1 MTMNVSNY
9 EFKNG
14 LYLPRENSRQGL
26 RYEINFSE
34 EQRREAI
41 KQRTRDAVAK
51 KPKPK
56 LNKNAQEYLKKIQ
69 QKLATTGEAT
79 QLVPTAKHPLAG
91 AAYASRQTALERL
104 WGPQVLDLGNGAT
117 STTYFGTAEELRNVA
132 PLGNIAPDAK
142 SEFQKAFEKS
152 QLFKSTNGNSVNK
165 LGKQKQNKIAEEL
178 KHLIQLASTPEE
190 KQMLQERIAKFKG
203 GNDKALFSGILE
215 GTVPTPAPTTAE
227 VKPPQTVTQKAM
239 YDKVWK
245 EELMPKMEAGFK
257 ANENKLT
264 QSVLPSTGIA
274 PNRNFI
280 AEANEVASNHKA
292 PTPAPTAVE
301 VKPPQTVIG
310 NAEIPTI
317 QNESVVKPEAPTAQI
332 PQESKPI
339 SPVASE
345 AEAVTPKPKLKPEGG
360 KSSKGFWGKIFKS
373 KGGKIG
379 AGVALTGALVYG
391 AYKLFG
397 GDDNKNAEVKQNN
410 PVQEQKAT
418 APADTTATQKETPVA
433 EEAKPEVKS
442 ETNTEAKPV
451 VTPVPVAE
459 NDSIAKADVATEVEK
474 ADDAKAV
481 VAKPET
487 EEAEEAEKT
496 EEAKE
501 AKEAEEAEEAKKAE
515 EELNEW
521 IAQKGENY
529 WKYAKQELIF
539 EHQGQAGY
547 KPTNNEINER
557 MLKIMERNGVKFA
570 NDGIH
575 SDPMLKIGD
584 KVKVKF
590 GTEEKAA

>member
-69 QKLATTGEAT
+69 QELATTGEAT

-132 PLGNIAPDAK
+132 PLGNIAPA
-142 SEFQKAFEKS
+142 
-152 QLFKSTNGNSVNK
+152 L
-165 LGKQKQNKIAEEL
+165 
-178 KHLIQLASTPEE
+178 TP
-190 KQMLQERIAKFKG
+190 AP
-203 GNDKALFSGILE
+203 A
-215 GTVPTPAPTTAE
+215 PAPTT
-227 VKPPQTVTQKAM
+227 VNV
-239 YDKVWK
+239 
-245 EELMPKMEAGFK
+245 
-257 ANENKLT
+257 
-264 QSVLPSTGIA
+264 STGGTGTSPHIPSNVGGTGGTIIIGGEQ
-274 PNRNFI
+274 PNPIGENTGSQRIKTIEQRQAQLQRIRN
-280 AEANEVASNHKA
+280 N
-292 PTPAPTAVE
+292 
-301 VKPPQTVIG
+301 
-310 NAEIPTI
+310 
-317 QNESVVKPEAPTAQI
+317 PEARARYNRLKLRNNPELATRY
-332 PQESKPI
+332 ESFSKTLEK
-339 SPVASE
+339 SAKTK
-345 AEAVTPKPKLKPEGG
+345 AWKKAG
-360 KSSKGFWGKIFKS
+360 KVGLGLALAA
-373 KGGKIG
+373 G
-379 AGVALTGALVYG
+379 AVYG
-391 AYKLFG
+391 LSKLFG

-433 EEAKPEVKS
+433 EEAKP
-442 ETNTEAKPV
+442 V

-459 NDSIAKADVATEVEK
+459 NDPSTKADATTEAEK

-487 EEAEEAEKT
+487 EETEEAEKT
-496 EEAKE
+496 EKTEEAK
-501 AKEAEEAEEAKKAE
+501 EAEEAKKAE

-547 KPTNNEINER
+547 KPTNKEISER
-557 MLKIMERNGVKFA
+557 MLKIMERNGVNFA

>member
-1 MTMNVSNY
+1 MTRFSIEQGDYYTKYRNY
-9 EFKNG
+9 ENYLRANAPKLG
-14 LYLPRENSRQGL
+14 LNEAQIGEQLGRYSVGL
-26 RYEINFSE
+26 QAKLQTEP
-34 EQRREAI
+34 EQLRFG
-41 KQRTRDAVAK
+41 RTVAK
-51 KPKPK
+51 DPVGWGFTRTETV
-56 LNKNAQEYLKKIQ
+56 N
-69 QKLATTGEAT
+69 LA
-79 QLVPTAKHPLAG
+79 
-91 AAYASRQTALERL
+91 
-104 WGPQVLDLGNGAT
+104 DGAT
-117 STTYFGTAEELRNVA
+117 STTYYGTPEQLRNVA

-373 KGGKIG
+373 KGGRIG
-379 AGVALTGALVYG
+379 AVALTAAVAYG

-410 PVQEQKAT
+410 PVQEQKVT

-487 EEAEEAEKT
+487 EETEEAEKT
-496 EEAKE
+496 EKTEE

-515 EELNEW
+515 EEFNEW

-575 SDPMLKIGD
+575 SNPMLKIGD

>member
-14 LYLPRENSRQGL
+14 LYLPRENSKQGL

-51 KPKPK
+51 KSNPK

-69 QKLATTGEAT
+69 QELATTGEAT

-132 PLGNIAPDAK
+132 PLGNIAPD
-142 SEFQKAFEKS
+142 
-152 QLFKSTNGNSVNK
+152 L
-165 LGKQKQNKIAEEL
+165 
-178 KHLIQLASTPEE
+178 TP
-190 KQMLQERIAKFKG
+190 AP
-203 GNDKALFSGILE
+203 AP
-215 GTVPTPAPTTAE
+215 TPVPTPAPAPTTVNVPTGGTGTSPHTPSNVGGTGGTITIGGE
-227 VKPPQTVTQKAM
+227 PQTKGIFPSANPEEYAKSLEKAEKSSI
-239 YDKVWK
+239 YPNKD
-245 EELMPKMEAGFK
+245 PKIYAEQLEK
-257 ANENKLT
+257 
-264 QSVLPSTGIA
+264 STPGL
-274 PNRNFI
+274 
-280 AEANEVASNHKA
+280 
-292 PTPAPTAVE
+292 
-301 VKPPQTVIG
+301 
-310 NAEIPTI
+310 
-317 QNESVVKPEAPTAQI
+317 
-332 PQESKPI
+332 
-339 SPVASE
+339 
-345 AEAVTPKPKLKPEGG
+345 KLKPEAG

-373 KGGKIG
+373 KGGRIG
-379 AGVALTGALVYG
+379 TGVALTAALVYG

-433 EEAKPEVKS
+433 EEAKP
-442 ETNTEAKPV
+442 V
-451 VTPVPVAE
+451 VTPAPVAE
-459 NDSIAKADVATEVEK
+459 NDPSTKADATTEAEK

-487 EEAEEAEKT
+487 EEAEKTEKT
-496 EEAKE
+496 EKAEGAK
-501 AKEAEEAEEAKKAE
+501 EAEEAKKAE

-547 KPTNNEINER
+547 KPTNKEINER

-575 SDPMLKIGD
+575 SAPMLKIGD

>member
-69 QKLATTGEAT
+69 QELATTGEAT

-132 PLGNIAPDAK
+132 PLGNVAP
-142 SEFQKAFEKS
+142 
-152 QLFKSTNGNSVNK
+152 
-165 LGKQKQNKIAEEL
+165 
-178 KHLIQLASTPEE
+178 
-190 KQMLQERIAKFKG
+190 
-203 GNDKALFSGILE
+203 AL
-215 GTVPTPAPTTAE
+215 TPAP
-227 VKPPQTVTQKAM
+227 
-239 YDKVWK
+239 
-245 EELMPKMEAGFK
+245 
-257 ANENKLT
+257 
-264 QSVLPSTGIA
+264 
-274 PNRNFI
+274 
-280 AEANEVASNHKA
+280 A
-292 PTPAPTAVE
+292 PTPAPTPA
-301 VKPPQTVIG
+301 PAPAPTTVNVPTGGTGTSHHIPSNVGGTGGTIIIG
-310 NAEIPTI
+310 GEQPNPIGENTGSQRIKTTEQRQAQLQRIR
-317 QNESVVKPEAPTAQI
+317 NNPEARARYNRLKLRNNPELATRY
-332 PQESKPI
+332 ESFSKTLEK
-339 SPVASE
+339 SAKTK
-345 AEAVTPKPKLKPEGG
+345 AWKKAG
-360 KSSKGFWGKIFKS
+360 KVGLGLALAA
-373 KGGKIG
+373 G
-379 AGVALTGALVYG
+379 AVYG
-391 AYKLFG
+391 LSKLFG

-433 EEAKPEVKS
+433 EEAKP
-442 ETNTEAKPV
+442 V
-451 VTPVPVAE
+451 VTPAPVAE
-459 NDSIAKADVATEVEK
+459 NDPIAKADAATEVEK

-487 EEAEEAEKT
+487 EATEEAEKTEKT

-501 AKEAEEAEEAKKAE
+501 AKEAKEAEEAKKAE

-547 KPTNNEINER
+547 KPTNKEISER
-557 MLKIMERNGVKFA
+557 MLKIMERNGVNFA

-575 SDPMLKIGD
+575 SNPMLKIGD

>member
-1 MTMNVSNY
+1 MARFSIEQGDYYTKYRNY
-9 EFKNG
+9 EN
-14 LYLPRENSRQGL
+14 YLR
-26 RYEINFSE
+26 
-34 EQRREAI
+34 A
-41 KQRTRDAVAK
+41 
-51 KPKPK
+51 
-56 LNKNAQEYLKKIQ
+56 NAQ
-69 QKLATTGEAT
+69 KLGLNEAQIGE
-79 QLVPTAKHPLAG
+79 QLGRYSVGLQAKLQTEPEQLRLGRTVTKDPVGWGFTRTETINLA
-91 AAYASRQTALERL
+91 
-104 WGPQVLDLGNGAT
+104 DGAT
-117 STTYFGTAEELRNVA
+117 STTYYGTPEQLRNVA

-215 GTVPTPAPTTAE
+215 GTAPTPAPTTAE
-227 VKPPQTVTQKAM
+227 VKPPQTVSQKAM
-239 YDKVWK
+239 YDNVWK

-264 QSVLPSTGIA
+264 QSVLPSTGTV
-274 PNRNFI
+274 PKRNFI
-280 AEANEVASNHKA
+280 AEANEAASNHKA
-292 PTPAPTAVE
+292 STPVPTTVE
-301 VKPPQTVIG
+301 VKPPQTVTG

-345 AEAVTPKPKLKPEGG
+345 AEAVTPKPKLKPEAG
-360 KSSKGFWGKIFKS
+360 KSSKGFLGKIFKS
-373 KGGKIG
+373 KGGRIG
-379 AGVALTGALVYG
+379 AGIALTAAVAYG

-433 EEAKPEVKS
+433 EE
-442 ETNTEAKPV
+442 TNTEAKPV
-451 VTPVPVAE
+451 VTPAPVAE
-459 NDSIAKADVATEVEK
+459 NDPSTKADATTEAEK

-487 EEAEEAEKT
+487 EETEEAEKT
-496 EEAKE
+496 EKTEEAK
-501 AKEAEEAEEAKKAE
+501 EAEEAKKAE

-547 KPTNNEINER
+547 KPTNKEISER
-557 MLKIMERNGVKFA
+557 MLKIMERNGVNFA

>member
-69 QKLATTGEAT
+69 QELATTGEAT

-132 PLGNIAPDAK
+132 PLGNVAPA
-142 SEFQKAFEKS
+142 
-152 QLFKSTNGNSVNK
+152 L
-165 LGKQKQNKIAEEL
+165 
-178 KHLIQLASTPEE
+178 TP
-190 KQMLQERIAKFKG
+190 
-203 GNDKALFSGILE
+203 
-215 GTVPTPAPTTAE
+215 
-227 VKPPQTVTQKAM
+227 
-239 YDKVWK
+239 
-245 EELMPKMEAGFK
+245 
-257 ANENKLT
+257 
-264 QSVLPSTGIA
+264 
-274 PNRNFI
+274 
-280 AEANEVASNHKA
+280 A
-292 PTPAPTAVE
+292 PTPAPAPAPT
-301 VKPPQTVIG
+301 TV
-310 NAEIPTI
+310 NIPTGGTGTSPHI
-317 QNESVVKPEAPTAQI
+317 PSNVGGTGGTIIIGGEQPNPIGENTGSQRIKTTEQRQAQLQRIRNNPEARARYNRLKLRNNPELATRY
-332 PQESKPI
+332 ESFSKTLEK
-339 SPVASE
+339 SAKTK
-345 AEAVTPKPKLKPEGG
+345 AWKKAG
-360 KSSKGFWGKIFKS
+360 KVGLGLALAA
-373 KGGKIG
+373 G
-379 AGVALTGALVYG
+379 AVYG
-391 AYKLFG
+391 LSKLFG
-397 GDDNKNAEVKQNN
+397 SDDNKNAEVKQNN

-433 EEAKPEVKS
+433 EEAKP
-442 ETNTEAKPV
+442 V
-451 VTPVPVAE
+451 VTPAPVAE
-459 NDSIAKADVATEVEK
+459 NDSIAKADAATEVEK

-487 EEAEEAEKT
+487 EETEEAEKPEKT
-496 EEAKE
+496 EEAK
-501 AKEAEEAEEAKKAE
+501 EAEEAKKAE
-515 EELNEW
+515 EEFNEW

-547 KPTNNEINER
+547 KPTNKEISER
-557 MLKIMERNGVKFA
+557 MLKIMERNGVNFA

-575 SDPMLKIGD
+575 SNPMLKIGD

>member
-1 MTMNVSNY
+1 MVRIDGHN
-9 EFKNG
+9 
-14 LYLPRENSRQGL
+14 RQNRQNKKTTL
-26 RYEINFSE
+26 AD
-34 EQRREAI
+34 RRKA
-41 KQRTRDAVAK
+41 QNH
-51 KPKPK
+51 KPLEVGQTITAPTGDPK
-56 LNKNAQEYLKKIQ
+56 LRERTTTIDFSQ
-69 QKLATTGEAT
+69 QQPVVTN
-79 QLVPTAKHPLAG
+79 
-91 AAYASRQTALERL
+91 
-104 WGPQVLDLGNGAT
+104 PQVTTENIELLNKQNEQQRVLDNQNKEIERIKKQIESEKKQLGKMNRAKNPGKYDAKVRRIKDKEVQLSKLFDGRAGIETNLENVQKQITKAT
-117 STTYFGTAEELRNVA
+117 EPAPAGD
-132 PLGNIAPDAK
+132 PLGMK
-142 SEFQKAFEKS
+142 
-152 QLFKSTNGNSVNK
+152 
-165 LGKQKQNKIAEEL
+165 
-178 KHLIQLASTPEE
+178 
-190 KQMLQERIAKFKG
+190 
-203 GNDKALFSGILE
+203 
-215 GTVPTPAPTTAE
+215 
-227 VKPPQTVTQKAM
+227 
-239 YDKVWK
+239 
-245 EELMPKMEAGFK
+245 
-257 ANENKLT
+257 
-264 QSVLPSTGIA
+264 
-274 PNRNFI
+274 
-280 AEANEVASNHKA
+280 KA
-292 PTPAPTAVE
+292 PTPAPTPAPAPTTVNIPTGGTGTSPHIPSNVGGTGGTIIIGGE
-301 VKPPQTVIG
+301 PQTKGIFPSA
-310 NAEIPTI
+310 NPEEYAKSLEKAEKSSIYPNRDPKI
-317 QNESVVKPEAPTAQI
+317 Y
-332 PQESKPI
+332 
-339 SPVASE
+339 
-345 AEAVTPKPKLKPEGG
+345 AEQLEKSTPGLKLKPEGG

-459 NDSIAKADVATEVEK
+459 NDSIAKADAATEVEK

-487 EEAEEAEKT
+487 EETEEAEKTEKT

-501 AKEAEEAEEAKKAE
+501 AKEAEEAKKAE
-515 EELNEW
+515 EEFNEW

-547 KPTNNEINER
+547 NPTNKEINER

-575 SDPMLKIGD
+575 SNPMLKIGD

>member
-69 QKLATTGEAT
+69 QELATTGEAT
-79 QLVPTAKHPLAG
+79 QLVSTAKHPLAG

-132 PLGNIAPDAK
+132 PLGNIAPD
-142 SEFQKAFEKS
+142 
-152 QLFKSTNGNSVNK
+152 L
-165 LGKQKQNKIAEEL
+165 
-178 KHLIQLASTPEE
+178 
-190 KQMLQERIAKFKG
+190 
-203 GNDKALFSGILE
+203 
-215 GTVPTPAPTTAE
+215 TPAP
-227 VKPPQTVTQKAM
+227 
-239 YDKVWK
+239 
-245 EELMPKMEAGFK
+245 
-257 ANENKLT
+257 
-264 QSVLPSTGIA
+264 
-274 PNRNFI
+274 
-280 AEANEVASNHKA
+280 A

-373 KGGKIG
+373 KGGRIG
-379 AGVALTGALVYG
+379 AVALTAAVAYG

-451 VTPVPVAE
+451 VTPAPVAE
-459 NDSIAKADVATEVEK
+459 NDSIAKADAATEVEK

-487 EEAEEAEKT
+487 EETEEAEKT
-496 EEAKE
+496 EKTEEAK
-501 AKEAEEAEEAKKAE
+501 EAEEAKKAE

-557 MLKIMERNGVKFA
+557 MLKIMERNGVNFA

-575 SDPMLKIGD
+575 SNPMLKIGD

>member
-51 KPKPK
+51 KSNPK

-69 QKLATTGEAT
+69 QELATTGEAT

-132 PLGNIAPDAK
+132 PLGNIAPD
-142 SEFQKAFEKS
+142 
-152 QLFKSTNGNSVNK
+152 V
-165 LGKQKQNKIAEEL
+165 
-178 KHLIQLASTPEE
+178 TP
-190 KQMLQERIAKFKG
+190 AP
-203 GNDKALFSGILE
+203 AP
-215 GTVPTPAPTTAE
+215 TPAPVPTPAPT
-227 VKPPQTVTQKAM
+227 P
-239 YDKVWK
+239 
-245 EELMPKMEAGFK
+245 
-257 ANENKLT
+257 
-264 QSVLPSTGIA
+264 A
-274 PNRNFI
+274 P
-280 AEANEVASNHKA
+280 A
-292 PTPAPTAVE
+292 PAPTTVNVPTGGTGTSPHTPSNVGGTGGTITIGGE
-301 VKPPQTVIG
+301 PQTKGIFPSA
-310 NAEIPTI
+310 NPEEYAKSLEKAEKSSIYPNKDPKI
-317 QNESVVKPEAPTAQI
+317 Y
-332 PQESKPI
+332 
-339 SPVASE
+339 
-345 AEAVTPKPKLKPEGG
+345 AEQLEKSTPGLKLKPEAG

-373 KGGKIG
+373 KGGRIG
-379 AGVALTGALVYG
+379 AGVALTAAVAYG

-433 EEAKPEVKS
+433 EEAKP
-442 ETNTEAKPV
+442 V
-451 VTPVPVAE
+451 VIPAPVAE
-459 NDSIAKADVATEVEK
+459 NDPSTKADATTEAEK

-487 EEAEEAEKT
+487 EET
-496 EEAKE
+496 EEAKKTE
-501 AKEAEEAEEAKKAE
+501 KAEEAKKAE
-515 EELNEW
+515 EEINEW

-547 KPTNNEINER
+547 KPTNKEISER
-557 MLKIMERNGVKFA
+557 MLKIMERNGVNFA

-590 GTEEKAA
+590 GTEQKAA

>member
-1 MTMNVSNY
+1 MVRIDGHN
-9 EFKNG
+9 
-14 LYLPRENSRQGL
+14 RQNRQNKKTTL
-26 RYEINFSE
+26 AD
-34 EQRREAI
+34 RRKA
-41 KQRTRDAVAK
+41 QNH
-51 KPKPK
+51 KPLEVGQTITAPTGDPK
-56 LNKNAQEYLKKIQ
+56 LRERTTTIDFSQ
-69 QKLATTGEAT
+69 QQPVVTN
-79 QLVPTAKHPLAG
+79 
-91 AAYASRQTALERL
+91 
-104 WGPQVLDLGNGAT
+104 PQVTTENIELLNKQNEQQRVLDNQNKEIERIKKQIESEKKQLGKMNRAKNPGKYDAKVRRIKDKEVQLSKLFDGRAGIETNLENVQKQITKAT
-117 STTYFGTAEELRNVA
+117 EPAPAGD
-132 PLGNIAPDAK
+132 PLGMK
-142 SEFQKAFEKS
+142 
-152 QLFKSTNGNSVNK
+152 
-165 LGKQKQNKIAEEL
+165 
-178 KHLIQLASTPEE
+178 
-190 KQMLQERIAKFKG
+190 
-203 GNDKALFSGILE
+203 
-215 GTVPTPAPTTAE
+215 
-227 VKPPQTVTQKAM
+227 
-239 YDKVWK
+239 
-245 EELMPKMEAGFK
+245 
-257 ANENKLT
+257 
-264 QSVLPSTGIA
+264 
-274 PNRNFI
+274 
-280 AEANEVASNHKA
+280 KA

-360 KSSKGFWGKIFKS
+360 KASKGFWGKIFKS

-487 EEAEEAEKT
+487 EETEEAEKT
-496 EEAKE
+496 EKTEEAK
-501 AKEAEEAEEAKKAE
+501 EAEEAKKAE
-515 EELNEW
+515 EEFNEW

-547 KPTNNEINER
+547 KPTNKEISER
-557 MLKIMERNGVKFA
+557 MLKIMERNGVNFA

-575 SDPMLKIGD
+575 SNPMLKIGD

>member
-1 MTMNVSNY
+1 MVRIDGHN
-9 EFKNG
+9 
-14 LYLPRENSRQGL
+14 RQNRQNKKTTL
-26 RYEINFSE
+26 AD
-34 EQRREAI
+34 RR
-41 KQRTRDAVAK
+41 K
-51 KPKPK
+51 KPNHKPLEVGQTLSQPTGAK
-56 LNKNAQEYLKKIQ
+56 LRQQPIVVLEQQVPLPLLNQQNPIGGTGGTIIIGGEPQTKGIFPSANPEEY
-69 QKLATTGEAT
+69 
-79 QLVPTAKHPLAG
+79 
-91 AAYASRQTALERL
+91 
-104 WGPQVLDLGNGAT
+104 
-117 STTYFGTAEELRNVA
+117 
-132 PLGNIAPDAK
+132 AK
-142 SEFQKAFEKS
+142 SLEKAEKS
-152 QLFKSTNGNSVNK
+152 RIYPNRDPKIYAEQLEKSTPG
-165 LGKQKQNKIAEEL
+165 L
-178 KHLIQLASTPEE
+178 
-190 KQMLQERIAKFKG
+190 
-203 GNDKALFSGILE
+203 
-215 GTVPTPAPTTAE
+215 
-227 VKPPQTVTQKAM
+227 
-239 YDKVWK
+239 
-245 EELMPKMEAGFK
+245 
-257 ANENKLT
+257 
-264 QSVLPSTGIA
+264 
-274 PNRNFI
+274 
-280 AEANEVASNHKA
+280 
-292 PTPAPTAVE
+292 
-301 VKPPQTVIG
+301 
-310 NAEIPTI
+310 
-317 QNESVVKPEAPTAQI
+317 
-332 PQESKPI
+332 
-339 SPVASE
+339 
-345 AEAVTPKPKLKPEGG
+345 KLKPEGG

-487 EEAEEAEKT
+487 EETEEAEKTEKT

-501 AKEAEEAEEAKKAE
+501 AKEAEEAKKAE
-515 EELNEW
+515 EEFNEW

-547 KPTNNEINER
+547 KPTNKEISER

>member
-51 KPKPK
+51 KSNPK
-56 LNKNAQEYLKKIQ
+56 LNKSAREYLKKIQ
-69 QKLATTGEAT
+69 QELATTGEAT
-79 QLVPTAKHPLAG
+79 QLVPTAKHPLTG
-91 AAYASRQTALERL
+91 AARASRQTALERL

-132 PLGNIAPDAK
+132 PLGNIAPD
-142 SEFQKAFEKS
+142 
-152 QLFKSTNGNSVNK
+152 L
-165 LGKQKQNKIAEEL
+165 
-178 KHLIQLASTPEE
+178 TP
-190 KQMLQERIAKFKG
+190 AP
-203 GNDKALFSGILE
+203 AP
-215 GTVPTPAPTTAE
+215 TPVPTPAPAPTTVNVPTGGTGTSPHTPSNVGGTGGTITIGGE
-227 VKPPQTVTQKAM
+227 PQTKGIFPSANPEEYAKSLEKAEKSSI
-239 YDKVWK
+239 YPNKD
-245 EELMPKMEAGFK
+245 PKIYAEQLEK
-257 ANENKLT
+257 
-264 QSVLPSTGIA
+264 STPGL
-274 PNRNFI
+274 
-280 AEANEVASNHKA
+280 
-292 PTPAPTAVE
+292 
-301 VKPPQTVIG
+301 
-310 NAEIPTI
+310 
-317 QNESVVKPEAPTAQI
+317 
-332 PQESKPI
+332 
-339 SPVASE
+339 
-345 AEAVTPKPKLKPEGG
+345 KLKPEAG

-373 KGGKIG
+373 KGGRIG
-379 AGVALTGALVYG
+379 TGVALTAALVYG

-433 EEAKPEVKS
+433 EEAKP
-442 ETNTEAKPV
+442 V
-451 VTPVPVAE
+451 VTPAPVAE
-459 NDSIAKADVATEVEK
+459 NDPSTKADATTEAEK

-487 EEAEEAEKT
+487 EET
-496 EEAKE
+496 EEAKKTEKAEEAKGAEE
-501 AKEAEEAEEAKKAE
+501 AKEAEEEI
-515 EELNEW
+515 NEW

-547 KPTNNEINER
+547 KPTNKEINER

-575 SDPMLKIGD
+575 SAPMLKIGD

>member
-14 LYLPRENSRQGL
+14 LYLPRENSRQDL

-69 QKLATTGEAT
+69 QELATTGEAT

-132 PLGNIAPDAK
+132 PLGNVAP
-142 SEFQKAFEKS
+142 
-152 QLFKSTNGNSVNK
+152 
-165 LGKQKQNKIAEEL
+165 
-178 KHLIQLASTPEE
+178 
-190 KQMLQERIAKFKG
+190 
-203 GNDKALFSGILE
+203 AL
-215 GTVPTPAPTTAE
+215 TPAP
-227 VKPPQTVTQKAM
+227 
-239 YDKVWK
+239 
-245 EELMPKMEAGFK
+245 
-257 ANENKLT
+257 
-264 QSVLPSTGIA
+264 
-274 PNRNFI
+274 
-280 AEANEVASNHKA
+280 A
-292 PTPAPTAVE
+292 PTPAPTPA
-301 VKPPQTVIG
+301 PAPAPTTVNVPTGGTGASPHIPSNVGGTGGSIIIG
-310 NAEIPTI
+310 GEQPNPIGENTGSQRIKTTEQRQAQLQRIR
-317 QNESVVKPEAPTAQI
+317 NNPEARARYNRLKLRNNPELATRYESFSKTLEKSAKTKAWKTA
-332 PQESKPI
+332 
-339 SPVASE
+339 
-345 AEAVTPKPKLKPEGG
+345 G
-360 KSSKGFWGKIFKS
+360 KVGLGLAFAA
-373 KGGKIG
+373 G
-379 AGVALTGALVYG
+379 AVYG
-391 AYKLFG
+391 LIKLFG

-433 EEAKPEVKS
+433 EEAKP
-442 ETNTEAKPV
+442 V

-459 NDSIAKADVATEVEK
+459 NDPSTKADATTEAEK

-487 EEAEEAEKT
+487 EET
-496 EEAKE
+496 EEAKKTEKTEKAEE
-501 AKEAEEAEEAKKAE
+501 AKEAEEAKKAE
-515 EELNEW
+515 EEINEW

-547 KPTNNEINER
+547 KPTNKEISER
-557 MLKIMERNGVKFA
+557 MLKIMERNGVNFA

>member
-1 MTMNVSNY
+1 MRRIDGHNRPNQNTTLADRR
-9 EFKNG
+9 KAQNG
-14 LYLPRENSRQGL
+14 KHIEPGQTITTPTGDPKLRERTTTVD
-26 RYEINFSE
+26 FS
-34 EQRREAI
+34 Q
-41 KQRTRDAVAK
+41 
-51 KPKPK
+51 PKPVVTNPQVQPSADDIAL
-56 LNKNAQEYLKKIQ
+56 LNQQNTLAEQNRKIEEIKKQIESDEK
-69 QKLATTGEAT
+69 KLAQMNRDENPGKYDDKARKIKDKK
-79 QLVPTAKHPLAG
+79 AKLTKLYDDRAG
-91 AAYASRQTALERL
+91 IETKIEKTKNNILKANEPAPA
-104 WGPQVLDLGNGAT
+104 GD
-117 STTYFGTAEELRNVA
+117 
-132 PLGNIAPDAK
+132 PLGMKNHK
-142 SEFQKAFEKS
+142 
-152 QLFKSTNGNSVNK
+152 T
-165 LGKQKQNKIAEEL
+165 
-178 KHLIQLASTPEE
+178 
-190 KQMLQERIAKFKG
+190 
-203 GNDKALFSGILE
+203 
-215 GTVPTPAPTTAE
+215 PTTAE
-227 VKPPQTVTQKAM
+227 VKPPRTASQKAM

-280 AEANEVASNHKA
+280 AEANEAASNHKA
-292 PTPAPTAVE
+292 STPAPTIVE
-301 VKPPQTVIG
+301 VKPPQTVTG

-317 QNESVVKPEAPTAQI
+317 QNESVVKPEASTAQI

-339 SPVASE
+339 SSVASE
-345 AEAVTPKPKLKPEGG
+345 AEAVTPKPKLKPEAG

-373 KGGKIG
+373 KGGRIG
-379 AGVALTGALVYG
+379 AGVALTAAVAYG

-459 NDSIAKADVATEVEK
+459 NDSIAKADAATEAEK

-487 EEAEEAEKT
+487 EETEEAEKT
-496 EEAKE
+496 EKTEEAK
-501 AKEAEEAEEAKKAE
+501 EAEEAKKAE
-515 EELNEW
+515 EEFNEW

-547 KPTNNEINER
+547 KPTNKEISER
-557 MLKIMERNGVKFA
+557 MLKIMERNGVNFA

>member
-69 QKLATTGEAT
+69 QELATTGEAT
-79 QLVPTAKHPLAG
+79 QLVPTAKHPLTG
-91 AAYASRQTALERL
+91 AARASRQTALERL

-132 PLGNIAPDAK
+132 PLGNIAPA
-142 SEFQKAFEKS
+142 
-152 QLFKSTNGNSVNK
+152 
-165 LGKQKQNKIAEEL
+165 
-178 KHLIQLASTPEE
+178 P
-190 KQMLQERIAKFKG
+190 
-203 GNDKALFSGILE
+203 
-215 GTVPTPAPTTAE
+215 VPTPAPTPA
-227 VKPPQTVTQKAM
+227 QTTVNVPTGGTGTSPHTPSNVGGTGGTITIGGEQ
-239 YDKVWK
+239 
-245 EELMPKMEAGFK
+245 PNPIG
-257 ANENKLT
+257 EN
-264 QSVLPSTGIA
+264 TGSQRIKTIEQRQA
-274 PNRNFI
+274 QLQRIRN
-280 AEANEVASNHKA
+280 N
-292 PTPAPTAVE
+292 
-301 VKPPQTVIG
+301 
-310 NAEIPTI
+310 
-317 QNESVVKPEAPTAQI
+317 PEARARYNRLKLRNNPELATRY
-332 PQESKPI
+332 ESFSKTLEK
-339 SPVASE
+339 SAKTK
-345 AEAVTPKPKLKPEGG
+345 AWKKAG
-360 KSSKGFWGKIFKS
+360 KVGLGLALAA
-373 KGGKIG
+373 G
-379 AGVALTGALVYG
+379 AVYG
-391 AYKLFG
+391 LSKLFG

-433 EEAKPEVKS
+433 EEAKP
-442 ETNTEAKPV
+442 V
-451 VTPVPVAE
+451 VTPAPVAE
-459 NDSIAKADVATEVEK
+459 NDPSTKADATTEAEK

-487 EEAEEAEKT
+487 EETEKAEKT
-496 EEAKE
+496 EKAEEAK
-501 AKEAEEAEEAKKAE
+501 EAEEAKKAE
-515 EELNEW
+515 EEINEW

-547 KPTNNEINER
+547 KPTNKEINER

-575 SDPMLKIGD
+575 SAPMLKIGD